1 MKERKVREIP
11 GVGGVQEQLLAGIG
25 VVTCT
30 DIQEKATEIFCCFTE
45 NQFEYLVKA
54 SFGISRREHET
65 TDITK
70 KSISISK
77 SFRPI
82 SRKE

>member
-1 MKERKVREIP
+1 MRERKIREIP
-11 GVGGVQEQLLAGIG
+11 GIGGVQEQLLAGIG
-25 VVTCT
+25 VNSCP
-30 DIQEKATEIFCCFTE
+30 DIIEKAAEIFCCVSE
-45 NQFEYLVKA
+45 HQFEFLVKA
-54 SFGISRREHET
+54 SLGISRREHET